1 MNEED
6 LAEILHIL
14 GTSVTKWR
22 EIGVALGLGE
32 NVLNRIEH
40 ENRDLMSCLRKMASE
55 WLKKNYNTERF
66 GEPTWGKL
74 VAAVRSRAGGN
85 NSALA
90 HEIARKHGN
99 YIDTLHFAFKYFFFS
114 CLRDRNWYGDNHK
127 CSVSVLSSAS
137 NGQF

>member
-22 EIGVALGLGE
+22 EIGVVLGLEE

-40 ENRDLMSCLRKMASE
+40 ENRDLMSCLRKMVSE
-55 WLKKNYNTERF
+55 WLKKNYNIERF
-66 GEPTWGKL
+66 GEPTWLKL
-74 VAAVRSRAGGN
+74 AAAVRSSVGGS

-90 HEIARKHGN
+90 QEIARKHGN
-99 YIDTLHFAFKYFFFS
+99 NITTSHFSLTFT
-114 CLRDRNWYGDNHK
+114 
-127 CSVSVLSSAS
+127 VS
-137 NGQF
+137 